1 MIEDL
6 QLPKDV
12 IKTALLSSPDVFGR
26 NLDRIKSH
34 VESMMAIGM
43 TTEELRRYISNS
55 IIMFSFYYIIPQ
67 EDCLDYHAKG
77 LLLLLCRLVY
87 SYPGALRFNLA
98 AEPYRSK
105 IRFLKESLDQ
115 NPPSTLAVHPKY
127 LSYSMDRIASR
138 AAFLMVS
145 TSSLMTVNRFLVFSC
160 ASLLCS

>member
-55 IIMFSFYYIIPQ
+55 IMMFSFYYNSRRRQ
-67 EDCLDYHAKG
+67 S
-77 LLLLLCRLVY
+77 RL
-87 SYPGALRFNLA
+87 
-98 AEPYRSK
+98 
-105 IRFLKESLDQ
+105 
-115 NPPSTLAVHPKY
+115 
-127 LSYSMDRIASR
+127 
-138 AAFLMVS
+138 
-145 TSSLMTVNRFLVFSC
+145 SC
-160 ASLLCS
+160 